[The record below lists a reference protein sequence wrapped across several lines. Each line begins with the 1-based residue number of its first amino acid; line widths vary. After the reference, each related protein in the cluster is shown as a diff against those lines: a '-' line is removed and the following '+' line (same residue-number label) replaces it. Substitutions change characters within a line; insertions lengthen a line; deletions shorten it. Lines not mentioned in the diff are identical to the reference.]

1 VKRLPTLRTVL
12 ALLLPLALAGCG
24 YSHNGDFDQP
34 TKGAYQWH
42 SLYREDIQTVA
53 VPIFTN
59 REYKRGIE
67 FGLTKALVNQIEAHT
82 PYKVVPRERADTV
95 LEGEV
100 TQVQISTLSRR
111 YIEAIPQEQMVILT
125 INFTWKDLRTGQ
137 VLLDRRDFQQTAQY
151 YPTLAEGDF
160 QGNQQAIERLAN
172 AITQEMQAE
181 W

>member
-1 VKRLPTLRTVL
+1 MNKRLLATL
-12 ALLLPLALAGCG
+12 APLPLLTLIAGCG

-67 FGLTKALVNQIEAHT
+67 FGLTKALVNDIEAHT

-95 LEGEV
+95 LEGEI
-100 TQVQISTLSRR
+100 TRVQISTLSRR

-137 VLLDRRDFQQTAQY
+137 VLLERRDFEQTAQY
-151 YPTLAEGDF
+151 YPTLAEGEF
-160 QGNQQAIERLAN
+160 QGDQQAIERLAL
-172 AITQEMQAE
+172 AITQSLQAE